1 MGYFREL
8 PNMRYPS
15 FLPDKNSSLEF
26 VETKNLFRRIKL
38 RDDFKNIFTLFDK
51 FEIPEGLRPDTVAEG
66 LYGSDELDWVVLISA
81 GITNVRNQWPLSS
94 KEIYDYSLEKYGTDL
109 NNPRYWVTKE
119 IRDSNGKLIM
129 SKDNV
134 VDPDF
139 SISYYDTG
147 LSINVTKSGSE
158 VRTAVS
164 NYEYETLLNDKKRN
178 IFVLKPEFLQQ
189 FLNDFRDL
197 MVYDNSSQ
205 FINDNVIQ
213 TENTS
218 ITLP

>member
-66 LYGSDELDWVVLISA
+66 LYGSDELDWVVLITA

>member
-38 RDDFKNIFTLFDK
+38 RDDFKNIITLFDK
-51 FEIPEGLRPDTVAEG
+51 FEVPEGLRPDTVAEG
-66 LYGSDELDWVVLISA
+66 LYGSDELDWVVLITA

-109 NNPRYWVTKE
+109 NNPKYWVTRE
-119 IRDSNGKLIM
+119 IRDSKGKLIM
-129 SKDNV
+129 AKDNV

-139 SISYYDTG
+139 SITFYDTG
-147 LSINVTKSGSE
+147 LSIYVTKSGSE
-158 VRTAVS
+158 ARTAVS
-164 NYEYETLLNDKKRN
+164 YYEYAVSYTHL
-178 IFVLKPEFLQQ
+178 
-189 FLNDFRDL
+189 
-197 MVYDNSSQ
+197 
-205 FINDNVIQ
+205 
-213 TENTS
+213 
-218 ITLP
+218 TLPTSDLV

>member
-38 RDDFKNIFTLFDK
+38 RDDFKNIITLFDK

-66 LYGSDELDWVVLISA
+66 LYGSDELDWVVLITA

-94 KEIYDYSLEKYGTDL
+94 KEIYDYSFDKYGTDL
-109 NNPRYWVTKE
+109 DNPRYWVTRE
-119 IRDSNGKLIM
+119 IKDSKGKLIM
-129 SKDNV
+129 AKDNV

-139 SISYYDTG
+139 SITFYDTG
-147 LSINVTKSGSE
+147 LSINVTKSGVE
-158 VRTAVS
+158 ARTAVS

-213 TENTS
+213 TENTT

>member
-38 RDDFKNIFTLFDK
+38 RDDFKNIITLFDK
-51 FEIPEGLRPDTVAEG
+51 FEVPEGLRPDTVAEG
-66 LYGSDELDWVVLISA
+66 LYGSDELDWVVLITA

-94 KEIYDYSLEKYGTDL
+94 KEIYDYSLEKYGADL

>member
-38 RDDFKNIFTLFDK
+38 RDDFKNIITLFDK
-51 FEIPEGLRPDTVAEG
+51 FEVPEGLRPDTVAEG
-66 LYGSDELDWVVLISA
+66 LYGSDELDWVVLITA

-164 NYEYETLLNDKKRN
+164 NYEYETLMNDKKRN

>member
-8 PNMRYPS
+8 QNMRYPS

-38 RDDFKNIFTLFDK
+38 RDDFKNIITLFDK
-51 FEIPEGLRPDTVAEG
+51 FEVPEGLRPDTVAEG
-66 LYGSDELDWVVLISA
+66 LYGSDELDWVVLITA

>member
-1 MGYFREL
+1 MILVYQSTL
-8 PNMRYPS
+8 Q
-15 FLPDKNSSLEF
+15 
-26 VETKNLFRRIKL
+26 NL
-38 RDDFKNIFTLFDK
+38 
-51 FEIPEGLRPDTVAEG
+51 
-66 LYGSDELDWVVLISA
+66 VLS
-81 GITNVRNQWPLSS
+81 
-94 KEIYDYSLEKYGTDL
+94 
-109 NNPRYWVTKE
+109 
-119 IRDSNGKLIM
+119 
-129 SKDNV
+129 
-134 VDPDF
+134 
-139 SISYYDTG
+139 
-147 LSINVTKSGSE
+147 
-158 VRTAVS
+158 RTAVS

>member
-38 RDDFKNIFTLFDK
+38 RDDFKNIITLFDR

-66 LYGSDELDWVVLISA
+66 LYGSDELDWVVLITA

-94 KEIYDYSLEKYGTDL
+94 KEIYDYSLDKYGTDL
-109 NNPRYWVTKE
+109 DNPRYWVTKE
-119 IRDSNGKLIM
+119 IKDSKGKLIM
-129 SKDNV
+129 AKDNI

-139 SISYYDTG
+139 SITFYDSG

-158 VRTAVS
+158 ARTSVS

-197 MVYDNSSQ
+197 MVYDSSSQ
-205 FINDNVIQ
+205 FINDNMIE

>member
-38 RDDFKNIFTLFDK
+38 RDDFKNIITLFDR

-66 LYGSDELDWVVLISA
+66 LYGSDELDWVVLITA

-94 KEIYDYSLEKYGTDL
+94 KEVYDYSLDKYGTDL
-109 NNPRYWVTKE
+109 DNPRYWVTKE
-119 IRDSNGKLIM
+119 IKDSKGKLIM
-129 SKDNV
+129 AKDNI

-139 SISYYDTG
+139 SITFYDSS

-158 VRTAVS
+158 ARTSVS

-197 MVYDNSSQ
+197 MVYDSSSQ
-205 FINDNVIQ
+205 FINDNMIE

>member
-66 LYGSDELDWVVLISA
+66 LYGSDELDWVVLITA

-94 KEIYDYSLEKYGTDL
+94 KEIYDYSFDKYGTDL
-109 NNPRYWVTKE
+109 DNPRYWVTRE
-119 IRDSNGKLIM
+119 IKDSKGKLIM
-129 SKDNV
+129 AKDNV

-139 SISYYDTG
+139 SITFYDTG
-147 LSINVTKSGSE
+147 LSINVTKSGVE
-158 VRTAVS
+158 ARTAVS

-178 IFVLKPEFLQQ
+178 IFILKPEFLQQ

-205 FINDNVIQ
+205 FINDNMIE

>member
-66 LYGSDELDWVVLISA
+66 LYGSDELDWVVLITA

-94 KEIYDYSLEKYGTDL
+94 KEIYDYSFDKYGTDL
-109 NNPRYWVTKE
+109 DNPRYWVTRE
-119 IRDSNGKLIM
+119 IKDSKGKLIM
-129 SKDNV
+129 AKDNV

-139 SISYYDTG
+139 SITFYDTG
-147 LSINVTKSGSE
+147 LSINVTKSGVE
-158 VRTAVS
+158 ARTAVS

-178 IFVLKPEFLQQ
+178 IFILKPEFLQQ

-205 FINDNVIQ
+205 FINDNMIE
-213 TENTS
+213 TENTT

>member
-38 RDDFKNIFTLFDK
+38 RDDFKNIITLFDK
-51 FEIPEGLRPDTVAEG
+51 FEVPEGLRPDTVAEG
-66 LYGSDELDWVVLISA
+66 LYGSDELDWVVLITA

>member
-66 LYGSDELDWVVLISA
+66 LYGSDELDWVVLITA

-94 KEIYDYSLEKYGTDL
+94 KEIYDYSLDKYGTDL
-109 NNPRYWVTKE
+109 DNQRYWVTRE
-119 IRDSNGKLIM
+119 IKDSKGKLIM
-129 SKDNV
+129 AKDNV

-139 SISYYDTG
+139 SITFYDTG
-147 LSINVTKSGSE
+147 LSINVTKSGVE
-158 VRTAVS
+158 ARTAVS
-164 NYEYETLLNDKKRN
+164 NYEYETLLNDEKRN

-218 ITLP
+218 VTLP

>member
-38 RDDFKNIFTLFDK
+38 RDDFKNIITLFDK
-51 FEIPEGLRPDTVAEG
+51 FEVPEGLRPDTVAEG
-66 LYGSDELDWVVLISA
+66 LYGSDELDWVVLITA

-94 KEIYDYSLEKYGTDL
+94 NDIYEYSLEKYGTDL
-109 NNPRYWVTKE
+109 NNPRYWVTRE
-119 IRDSNGKLIM
+119 IRDSKGKLIM
-129 SKDNV
+129 GKDNV

-139 SISYYDTG
+139 SITFYDTG
-147 LSINVTKSGSE
+147 LSIYVTKSGSE

-164 NYEYETLLNDKKRN
+164 NYEYETLMNDKKRN

>member
-38 RDDFKNIFTLFDK
+38 RDDFKNIVTLFDK

-66 LYGSDELDWVVLISA
+66 LYGSDELDWVVLITA

-94 KEIYDYSLEKYGTDL
+94 KEIYDYSLDKHGTDL
-109 NNPRYWVTKE
+109 NNPKYWVARE
-119 IRDSNGKLIM
+119 IKDSKGKLIM
-129 SKDNV
+129 AKDNV

-139 SISYYDTG
+139 SITFYDTG

-178 IFVLKPEFLQQ
+178 IFILKPEFLQQ

-205 FINDNVIQ
+205 FINDNMIE

>member
-38 RDDFKNIFTLFDK
+38 RDDFKNIITLFDR

-66 LYGSDELDWVVLISA
+66 LYGSDELDWVVLITA

-94 KEIYDYSLEKYGTDL
+94 KEIYDYSFDKYGTDL
-109 NNPRYWVTKE
+109 DNPRYWVTRE
-119 IRDSNGKLIM
+119 IKDSKGKLIM
-129 SKDNV
+129 AKDNV

-139 SISYYDTG
+139 SITFYDTG
-147 LSINVTKSGSE
+147 LSINVTKSGVE
-158 VRTAVS
+158 ARTAVS

-178 IFVLKPEFLQQ
+178 IFILKPEFLQQ

-205 FINDNVIQ
+205 FINDNMIE

>member
-1 MGYFREL
+1 MTVELADAIKEFGFPIIAAFGLGYFV
-8 PNMRYPS
+8 YY
-15 FLPDKNSSLEF
+15 
-26 VETKNLFRRIKL
+26 V
-38 RDDFKNIFTLFDK
+38 
-51 FEIPEGLRPDTVAEG
+51 
-66 LYGSDELDWVVLISA
+66 WV
-81 GITNVRNQWPLSS
+81 
-94 KEIYDYSLEKYGTDL
+94 
-109 NNPRYWVTKE
+109 WVTRE
-119 IRDSNGKLIM
+119 IKDSKGKLIM
-129 SKDNV
+129 AKDNV

-139 SISYYDTG
+139 SITFYDTG
-147 LSINVTKSGSE
+147 LSINVTKSGVE
-158 VRTAVS
+158 ARTAVS

>member
-66 LYGSDELDWVVLISA
+66 LYGSDELDWVVLITA

-94 KEIYDYSLEKYGTDL
+94 KEIYDYSLEKYGADL

>member
-38 RDDFKNIFTLFDK
+38 RDDFKNIITLFDK

-66 LYGSDELDWVVLISA
+66 LYGSDELDWVVLITA

-94 KEIYDYSLEKYGTDL
+94 KEIYDYSFDKYGTDL
-109 NNPRYWVTKE
+109 DNPRYWVTRE
-119 IRDSNGKLIM
+119 IKDSKGKLIM
-129 SKDNV
+129 EKDNV

-139 SISYYDTG
+139 SITFYDTG
-147 LSINVTKSGSE
+147 LSINVTKSGFE
-158 VRTAVS
+158 ARTAVS

>member
-15 FLPDKNSSLEF
+15 FLPDKNSYLEF

-38 RDDFKNIFTLFDK
+38 RDDFKNIITLFDK
-51 FEIPEGLRPDTVAEG
+51 FEVPEGLRPDTVAEG
-66 LYGSDELDWVVLISA
+66 LYGSDELDWVVLITA

-205 FINDNVIQ
+205 FINDNMIE

>member
-38 RDDFKNIFTLFDK
+38 RDDFKNIITLFDK
-51 FEIPEGLRPDTVAEG
+51 FEVPEGLRPDTVAEG
-66 LYGSDELDWVVLISA
+66 LYGSDELDWVVLITA

-205 FINDNVIQ
+205 FINDNMIE

>member
-38 RDDFKNIFTLFDK
+38 RDDFKNIITLFDK

-66 LYGSDELDWVVLISA
+66 LYGSDELDWVVLITA

-94 KEIYDYSLEKYGTDL
+94 KEIYDYSFDKYGTDL
-109 NNPRYWVTKE
+109 DNPKYWVTRE
-119 IRDSNGKLIM
+119 IKDSKGKLIM
-129 SKDNV
+129 AKDNV

-139 SISYYDTG
+139 SITFYDTG
-147 LSINVTKSGSE
+147 LSINVTKSGVE
-158 VRTAVS
+158 ARTAVS

-178 IFVLKPEFLQQ
+178 IFILKPEFLQQ

-205 FINDNVIQ
+205 FINDNMIE

>member
-38 RDDFKNIFTLFDK
+38 RDDFKNIITLFDK
-51 FEIPEGLRPDTVAEG
+51 FEVPEGLRPDTVAEG
-66 LYGSDELDWVVLISA
+66 LYGSDELDWVVLITA

-94 KEIYDYSLEKYGTDL
+94 NDIYDYSLEKYGTDL

-164 NYEYETLLNDKKRN
+164 NYEYETLMNDKKRN

>member
-66 LYGSDELDWVVLISA
+66 LYGSDELDWVVLITA

-94 KEIYDYSLEKYGTDL
+94 KEIYDYSFDKYGTDL
-109 NNPRYWVTKE
+109 DNPRYWVTRE
-119 IRDSNGKLIM
+119 IKDSKGKLIM
-129 SKDNV
+129 AKDNV

-139 SISYYDTG
+139 SITFYDTG
-147 LSINVTKSGSE
+147 LSINVTKSGVE
-158 VRTAVS
+158 ARTAVS